1 MANITISDLRPAG
14 FDLFADPENYVSELS
29 DNELGTI
36 NGGVVPT
43 PIVTGTPHTPKTPA
57 IAKSVASAIGTV
69 RASIEMSNPLNSI

>member
-1 MANITISDLRPAG
+1 MANITIFDLRPAG

-36 NGGVVPT
+36 NGGVPSPLVTAT
-43 PIVTGTPHTPKTPA
+43 PYTPQTPA
-57 IAKSVASAIGTV
+57 IGKSVASAIGSV

>member
-36 NGGVVPT
+36 NGGVTSPVT
-43 PIVTGTPHTPKTPA
+43 PYTPYTPNAAAVAEGA
-57 IAKSVASAIGTV
+57 IISAIKV
-69 RASIEMSNPLNSI
+69 SNPLNSI